1 MQRSLLVFQ
10 NTLHSEVTITQY
22 TWYLNKFIDF
32 YKLKDFDSICKIE
45 PRKLQEMI
53 EDYIMD
59 LKKRYSPNSIPM
71 FFYPLQSF
79 FEANEVDLRWK
90 KIKKL
95 FPQKV
100 KLSGDEAYSDEDV
113 KKMLGYAITTR
124 NKALIHFL
132 ASSGVRIGAIPDLKL
147 KHLVEMPFGCKSI
160 LVYEDEVDEYTTFL
174 TPEASKV
181 LDEYLQVRRDDG
193 EYVSLESSVF
203 RTKYRMGIEKPKPM
217 SVKSIQGVIWRCVTQ
232 SHVERTRKGIRFSKQ
247 QDHAFRKRFNTTLK
261 LNLDVNPNVIEKV
274 MGHTKGLD
282 GVYLRPTKEQLFNE
296 FRKGIV
302 DLTLD
307 KTEKLELENK
317 KKQKKIDELESS
329 KERITQLE
337 ANFKHIQDLLEHKS
351 SS

>member
-10 NTLHSEVTITQY
+10 NTLKSEVTIKQY
-22 TWYLNKFIDF
+22 TWYLNKFIEF
-32 YKLKDFDSICKIE
+32 YKLRDFDSICKIE
-45 PRKLQEMI
+45 SHKLQIMI

-59 LKKRYSPNSIPM
+59 LKKRYNPNSIPM

-113 KKMLGYAITTR
+113 KKMLDYAITIR

-181 LDEYLQVRRDDG
+181 LDEY
-193 EYVSLESSVF
+193 
-203 RTKYRMGIEKPKPM
+203 IE
-217 SVKSIQGVIWRCVTQ
+217 
-232 SHVERTRKGIRFSKQ
+232 ERWK
-247 QDHAFRKRFNTTLK
+247 KR
-261 LNLDVNPNVIEKV
+261 
-274 MGHTKGLD
+274 
-282 GVYLRPTKEQLFNE
+282 Q
-296 FRKGIV
+296 
-302 DLTLD
+302 
-307 KTEKLELENK
+307 ENYK
-317 KKQKKIDELESS
+317 KKNIE
-329 KERITQLE
+329 I
-337 ANFKHIQDLLEHKS
+337 N
-351 SS
+351 

>member
-10 NTLHSEVTITQY
+10 NTLKSEVTIKQY

-32 YKLKDFDSICKIE
+32 YKLRDFDSIVKIE

-79 FEANEVDLRWK
+79 FEANDVDLKWK

-113 KKMLGYAITTR
+113 KKMLGYAITIR

-147 KHLVEMPFGCKSI
+147 KHLGDMPLGCKSV
-160 LVYEDEVDEYTTFL
+160 LVYEDSIEEHITFL
-174 TPEASKV
+174 TSEASKV
-181 LDEYLQVRRDDG
+181 LDEYLQVRKNDG
-193 EYVSLESSVF
+193 EYISPDSPVF
-203 RTKYRMGIEKPKPM
+203 RTKYRMGIEKTKPM
-217 SVKSIQGVIWRCVTQ
+217 SDKSVQGVIWRCVVQ
-232 SHVERTRKGIRFSKQ
+232 SHVERTRKGVRYSKQ
-247 QDHAFRKRFNTTLK
+247 QDHAFRKRFKTLLQ
-261 LNLDVNPNVIEKV
+261 LNSDVNPNVIEK
-274 MGHTKGLD
+274 MLGHKKGLD
-282 GVYLRPTKEQLFNE
+282 GVYFKPTKEQLFEE

-307 KTEKLELENK
+307 KTEKLKLENK
-317 KKQKKIDELESS
+317 NKQKKIDELESS
-329 KERITQLE
+329 KQEISGLQSQIDSIRELMKISQ
-337 ANFKHIQDLLEHKS
+337 AS
-351 SS
+351 